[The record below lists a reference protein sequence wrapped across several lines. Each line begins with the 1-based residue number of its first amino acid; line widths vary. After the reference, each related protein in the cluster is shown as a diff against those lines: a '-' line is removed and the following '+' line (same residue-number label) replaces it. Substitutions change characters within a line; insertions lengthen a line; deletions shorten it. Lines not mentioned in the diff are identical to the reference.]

1 MREDFKAV
9 EYKEGALVLID
20 QRKLPHSLE
29 YVSVQSSEEVASAIS
44 TMIVRGA
51 PAIGGAAAYGV
62 CFAAAEAGGDIKLFM
77 EKVEALKASRP
88 TAVNLAWAAE
98 RVSKVYLE
106 TLSEEA
112 ALKEADEIV
121 REDIEMNRAMG
132 KAGSALIKD
141 GSAVLTH
148 CNAGA
153 LATCGWGTALGVI
166 KSAVEEGKHIRVYA
180 DETRPRL
187 QGARLTCWEL
197 VRAGIDT
204 TLIPDSAAATLIR
217 EGRIGCIIVG
227 ADRIAANGDT
237 ANKLGTFPLS
247 IVAREYKVPFYI
259 AAPYSTIDL
268 SCPDGRHIPIE
279 ERSDEEVTM
288 IEGVRIAAE
297 GVKVF
302 NPSFDVTPHENISA
316 IITEKGVIHPPFSE
330 GIAKIFTL

>member
-9 EYKEGALVLID
+9 EFKNGKLVLID

-29 YVSVQSSEEVASAIS
+29 YVSLASCKEVAEAIS

-51 PAIGGAAAYGV
+51 PAIGGAAGYGV
-62 CFAAAEAGGDIKLFM
+62 YFAALEAKGDIELFCR
-77 EKVEALKASRP
+77 KVEELKAARP

-98 RVSKVYLE
+98 RVSKVYLASKDPE
-106 TLSEEA
+106 KAKT
-112 ALKEADEIV
+112 EADSIV
-121 REDIEMNRAMG
+121 EEDIEMNRAMG
-132 KAGSALIKD
+132 KAGAALIKD
-141 GSAVLTH
+141 GSSVLTH

-166 KSAVEEGKHIRVYA
+166 KSAVEEGKHIKVYS

-217 EGRIGCIIVG
+217 DGKIGCIVVG

-247 IVAREYKVPFYI
+247 IVAKQYGVPFYI
-259 AAPYSTIDL
+259 AAPYSTIDTG
-268 SCPDGRHIPIE
+268 CPDGAHIPIE
-279 ERSDEEVTM
+279 ERGADEVTS
-288 IEGVRIAAE
+288 IEGIRVAAE

-302 NPSFDVTPHENISA
+302 NPSFDVTPHQNISA
-316 IITEKGVIHPPFSE
+316 IITEKGVIYPPFSK
-330 GIAKIFTL
+330 GIAKTFDS